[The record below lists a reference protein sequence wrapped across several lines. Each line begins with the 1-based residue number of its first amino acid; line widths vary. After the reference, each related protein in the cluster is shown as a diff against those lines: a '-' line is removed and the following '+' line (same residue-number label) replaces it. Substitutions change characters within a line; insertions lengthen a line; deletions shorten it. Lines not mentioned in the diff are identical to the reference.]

1 MDILFY
7 ELSVLMQGNH
17 STNELLNSSSFYF
30 SDFVA
35 TRILHKL
42 YESCCEKRFRPYKV
56 KEIESAPRTTLYKYL
71 IPPKDKQL
79 PSEQPIS
86 NLLAPRSLPRSS
98 SNNDPLSETSRSFSR
113 SQHEIRSRSGTLPF
127 ITPNTGSEQQ
137 LIKRSQSR
145 PQYDDE
151 V

>member
-7 ELSVLMQGNH
+7 ELSVLMQGNY
-17 STNELLNSSSFYF
+17 STSEFLNSSSFYF

-42 YESCCEKRFRPYKV
+42 YELCCEKRFRPYEVQKV
-56 KEIESAPRTTLYKYL
+56 EPVPRTTLYKYL
-71 IPPKDKQL
+71 IIPKEKQL
-79 PSEQPIS
+79 SSEQAIN
-86 NLLAPRSLPRSS
+86 NLLAPRPLPRSS
-98 SNNDPLSETSRSFSR
+98 SNNDRLSETSRSFSR

-127 ITPNTGSEQQ
+127 APNTGSEQQ

-145 PQYDDE
+145 PKYEDE